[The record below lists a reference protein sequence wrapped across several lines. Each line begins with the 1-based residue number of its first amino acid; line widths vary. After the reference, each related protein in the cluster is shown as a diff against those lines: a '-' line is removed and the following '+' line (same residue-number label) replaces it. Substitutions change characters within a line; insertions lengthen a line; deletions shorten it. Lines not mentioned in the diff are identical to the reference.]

1 MTPKEAFKYAFLLRC
16 AEEGLTA
23 DEAEARAARG
33 LEKHAEGGLMDTFG
47 KGLISNTLSGAKDF
61 VMSAPG
67 TVAGWAGSGLGL
79 AGLGLA
85 GAGALGG
92 YGLAKMQ
99 EGDVDP
105 GEVQREE
112 LIAAYRTQAELARRK
127 AIMDAVHRAQPRPRS
142 YHGI

>member
-1 MTPKEAFKYAFLLRC
+1 MTPREAFKYAFLLRC

-33 LEKHAEGGLMDTFG
+33 LEKRADGWDFAKSMLG
-47 KGLISNTLSGAKDF
+47 GAKDL
-61 VMSAPG
+61 VTGVVAPAAGHLLGGG
-67 TVAGWAGSGLGL
+67 TAL
-79 AGLGLA
+79 AGLGAIGLG
-85 GAGALGG
+85 GAAG

-105 GEVQREE
+105 EEVQREE

-127 AIMDAVHRAQPRPRS
+127 AIMEAAIQAHPRPKS

>member
-1 MTPKEAFKYAFLLRC
+1 MTPREAFKYAFLLRC

-33 LEKHAEGGLMDTFG
+33 LEKQADGWGAAKDILG
-47 KGLISNTLSGAKDF
+47 GAKD
-61 VMSAPG
+61 VIMGAPSL
-67 TVAGWAGSGLGL
+67 AGRLLGSGAAIGGVG
-79 AGLGLA
+79 AI
-85 GAGALGG
+85 GAGALTG

-105 GEVQREE
+105 QEVQREE

-127 AIMDAVHRAQPRPRS
+127 AIMEAAIQAHPRPRS

>member
-1 MTPKEAFKYAFLLRC
+1 MVMTPREGFKYGFLLRC

-33 LEKHAEGGLMDTFG
+33 LEKQAGGLDTMLSDAYSG
-47 KGLISNTLSGAKDF
+47 LKGLFTGVPGFIATH
-61 VMSAPG
+61 AP
-67 TVAGWAGSGLGL
+67 TVAGIGALGAAGV
-79 AGLGLA
+79 
-85 GAGALGG
+85 GAGAG

-105 GEVQREE
+105 KEVQREE

-127 AIMDAVHRAQPRPRS
+127 AIMEAVQQMQPRPKS
-142 YHGI
+142 HYGI